1 MHTKVWDGF
10 WENHLGKT
18 LLMRYFLNFVWG
30 NNNRMG
36 CGGPGRMAAWIAES
50 RPYMPHRLRPPA
62 AGRST
67 LKCEKTAKGH
77 KAAPLCTPLG
87 LFLQSAA
94 IVEHGKLLTYTC
106 MLLYWQFNTK
116 PKCDKQKVLQKAAK
130 TPQTCTARRESRY
143 SYTATIGTAFH
154 AQYRSIQK

>member
-1 MHTKVWDGF
+1 MLYIIHLLFTDGF
-10 WENHLGKT
+10 PSGQRGQTVN
-18 LLMRYFLNFVWG
+18 LLAPPSKVRILLHPANLALTSLRCRGYFFVKK
-30 NNNRMG
+30 
-36 CGGPGRMAAWIAES
+36 E
-50 RPYMPHRLRPPA
+50 
-62 AGRST
+62 
-67 LKCEKTAKGH
+67 TAKGH

-106 MLLYWQFNTK
+106 MLLCWQFNTK